1 MLRSRTILVTLAALT
16 TGLTTISACAPTKID
31 TSITVE
37 PPITTPVTAPTGTPA
52 ELMPRMVEAASTLSD
67 LIGSHGNRGRVMD
80 QINALWQ
87 ATRPQLGASNP
98 DLVKVVDAQVALCQI
113 AVDRNRP
120 ADADKC
126 YNNLTALVT
135 TFLA

>member
-1 MLRSRTILVTLAALT
+1 MVT
-16 TGLTTISACAPTKID
+16 
-31 TSITVE
+31 
-37 PPITTPVTAPTGTPA
+37 
-52 ELMPRMVEAASTLSD
+52 AASTLSD

-80 QINALWQ
+80 QITALWQ
-87 ATRPQLGASNP
+87 AIRPQLSDANP
-98 DLVKVVDAQVALCQI
+98 EFIKVVDAQVALCQI

-126 YNNLTALVT
+126 YNNLTALVN